1 MVGSDDALRRH
12 AERLLTDVT
21 RAASFL
27 RQLGTYGNE
36 QVRALEP
43 VSAQRVLRDLA
54 PVLKRLVGDQ
64 IELVLPK
71 SAGSFN
77 VDVDAERLERV
88 FINVAGYARER
99 MPSGGQVRID
109 LATTAVG
116 RRFVARYSNV
126 RPGDHVLVTVT
137 ELPAVGSSAATA
149 NGVHDPPTNPE
160 STSASWSTSS
170 PPAAATCGWKR
181 NRRGTWW

>member
-1 MVGSDDALRRH
+1 M
-12 AERLLTDVT
+12 
-21 RAASFL
+21 
-27 RQLGTYGNE
+27 
-36 QVRALEP
+36 
-43 VSAQRVLRDLA
+43 
-54 PVLKRLVGDQ
+54 LKRLVGDQ

-77 VDVDAERLERV
+77 VDVEAERLERV
-88 FINVAGYARER
+88 LINVAGYARER

-116 RRFVARYSNV
+116 RRFVARYANV
-126 RPGDHVLVTVT
+126 RPGDHVLITVT
-137 ELPAVGSSAATA
+137 ELPAVGESRDDSERRSRSA
-149 NGVHDPPTNPE
+149 DSPE

-181 NRRGTWW
+181 NRRGTWS